1 MSSLSVLN
9 NIDLVDK
16 QIIQLKTQQEEI
28 QKELLRL
35 EGSKRVF
42 EQFKSVGI
50 ETISIPKDIIEND
63 EVIDTTSVQ
72 TDRTAEGPGDD

>member
-9 NIDLVDK
+9 NIDLIDK
-16 QIIQLKTQQEEI
+16 QLIQLKTQQEEI

-42 EQFKSVGI
+42 KQFKSVGI

-63 EVIDTTSVQ
+63 EVIDTTSIP
-72 TDRTAEGPGDD
+72 TDRTTGEPDDD